1 MKARIS
7 LLAAALL
14 LLAAC
19 ARKTVDA
26 AVQLEVTG
34 EVEAAPFSDC
44 VRAETVQF
52 ADFLG
57 ERYVFSDDAAAEKAQ
72 QLVSPDGMQIQ
83 TEQGAAAET
92 VQVPVHWYRS
102 GAELLRLWC
111 GDLKQLEAVRAA
123 WGAQVAGFPETYTE
137 EPSLESPQLLALQ
150 DGVTTSIAVPRMLE
164 AVRAALPLADWTLAA
179 DDGTAAELELDFM
192 NGTACSL
199 SRTQARFTVQ
209 AADGARQFCYALP
222 DGAFDALVQAL
233 HASPFRG
240 GM

>member
-1 MKARIS
+1 MKARIF
-7 LLAAALL
+7 LIAAALL
-14 LLAAC
+14 LLTAC
-19 ARKTVDA
+19 ARTAGDA

-44 VRAETVQF
+44 VR
-52 ADFLG
+52 
-57 ERYVFSDDAAAEKAQ
+57 
-72 QLVSPDGMQIQ
+72 
-83 TEQGAAAET
+83 AET

-111 GDLKQLEAVRAA
+111 GDLKQLEAVRAV

-150 DGVTTSIAVPRMLE
+150 DGVTTSIAVPRMLQT
-164 AVRAALPLADWTLAA
+164 VRAALPLADWTPAE

-240 GM
+240 RM

>member
-1 MKARIS
+1 MLQKTGKQKGSETLKARIS

-19 ARKTVDA
+19 AHVAGDA

-44 VRAETVQF
+44 VRAETVQV

-83 TEQGAAAET
+83 TEQSAAAET

-102 GAELLRLWC
+102 GAEMLRLWC
-111 GDLKQLEAVRAA
+111 DDLKQLEAVRAA
-123 WGAQVAGFPETYTE
+123 
-137 EPSLESPQLLALQ
+137 
-150 DGVTTSIAVPRMLE
+150 
-164 AVRAALPLADWTLAA
+164 LPLSDWTLAA